1 MGPKPTADKKV
12 KKCLNLFDHGGL
24 VGLGGLGRLSLVG
37 WLRWAGLGEKL
48 WVSFVGG
55 VGWVNWVG

>member
-24 VGLGGLGRLSLVG
+24 VGLGGLGERRKRNSFTKS
-37 WLRWAGLGEKL
+37 WKSRGEIENFLKNL
-48 WVSFVGG
+48 E
-55 VGWVNWVG
+55 NQEEK

>member
-24 VGLGGLGRLSLVG
+24 VGLGGLGEREIVLQNLEN
-37 WLRWAGLGEKL
+37 LEEK
-48 WVSFVGG
+48 
-55 VGWVNWVG
+55 